1 MSDHEPGTPTVLIV
15 DDEEDIADI
24 YTLQLQDRY
33 DVRTVYGGQAA
44 IEAVDEA
51 VDVVLLDRRMPGLSG
66 NEVLDRIRADGYDC
80 RVIMVTAID
89 PEFDIIEMPFDDYLC
104 KPVDKET
111 LQEAIEQQLTAKQY
125 DETVS
130 ELFRATS
137 KLTVL
142 EGEMSK
148 EELEGSEEYQRLKET
163 TDAMR
168 SDAESLM
175 SELDDFEA
183 AFKSDRPLV
192 ELSYS
197 RFLSACERT
206 HSSPIRESLVR

>member
-1 MSDHEPGTPTVLIV
+1 MSDHEPGTPTVLVV

-24 YTLQLQDRY
+24 YSLQLQDRY
-33 DVRTVYGGQAA
+33 TVRTVYGGQAA
-44 IEAVDEA
+44 IEVVDED
-51 VDVVLLDRRMPGLSG
+51 VDVVLLDRRMPELSG
-66 NEVLDRIRADGYDC
+66 NEVLERIRADGYDC

-111 LQEAIEQQLTAKQY
+111 LVEAIEQQLTAKQY

-142 EGEMSK
+142 KGEMSQD
-148 EELEGSEEYQRLKET
+148 ELEDSEAYQRLKET

-183 AFKSDRPLV
+183 AFKAIDR
-192 ELSYS
+192 
-197 RFLSACERT
+197 
-206 HSSPIRESLVR
+206 SSN